1 MTSIVLRIARV
12 SLRRLLIGVAL
23 VIAAAALAS
32 CSTTPAGNN
41 TVRVSSHKTTPVT
54 RAPERGGSVARP
66 SANPSVAFAPPSPV
80 RATATARKAAHLVVS
95 KMLAGFIARNWGELY
110 DLSAEPIRQSQS
122 RQAFISSM
130 QSQKTPDIVSA
141 TLSGSGSESTQSS
154 LSYWTQA
161 VHLEVRGRN
170 GQAAPYHVTIEL
182 VMEKGRWW
190 YLTSSKPSPGS

>member
-1 MTSIVLRIARV
+1 MSALALRIMSI
-12 SLRRLLIGVAL
+12 SLRRLLIGVVLA
-23 VIAAAALAS
+23 IPAAALAS

-41 TVRVSSHKTTPVT
+41 TVHVSSHKTTPVT
-54 RAPERGGSVARP
+54 RSTERGTSVGLP

-80 RATATARKAAHLVVS
+80 RATATARKAAHLVAS
-95 KMLAGFIARNWGELY
+95 KMLAGLIARNWGELY
-110 DLSAEPIRQSQS
+110 DLSAEQIRQSQS

-141 TLSGSGSESTQSS
+141 SLSGPGSESTQNS

-161 VHLEVRGRN
+161 VHLEARGRN
-170 GQAAPYHVTIEL
+170 GQVAPYHVTIEL